1 MPPVLILLALPIPH
15 GALSMASALPERGAV
30 VFVDTNVL
38 LAADDA
44 FDAVRQ
50 ARIRDWLHALWQR
63 RAGRV
68 STQVLNAYYVSATRH
83 FVMPQGDAR
92 AKLRRY
98 QLWQPWQIDHQ
109 TVETAWGVEARF
121 GLPYWDALIVAA
133 AAQSGASH
141 VLSLDL
147 PHLQQIDGVTVLDP
161 LEMTPAE
168 LALVD

>member
-1 MPPVLILLALPIPH
+1 
-15 GALSMASALPERGAV
+15 MASPLDTSGAI

-44 FDAVRQ
+44 FDAPRQTRVRE
-50 ARIRDWLHALWQR
+50 WLQALWQR
-63 RAGRV
+63 RAGRL
-68 STQVLNAYYVSATRH
+68 STQVLNAYYVGATRH
-83 FVMPQGDAR
+83 FAMPQGDAR

-141 VLSLDL
+141 VLSFDL
-147 PHLQQIDGVTVLDP
+147 QHGQQIDGITILNP
-161 LEMTPAE
+161 LQSTPAD
-168 LALVD
+168 LALAD

>member
-1 MPPVLILLALPIPH
+1 
-15 GALSMASALPERGAV
+15 MASALSPAGAI

-38 LAADDA
+38 LAADDSH
-44 FDAVRQ
+44 DATRQ
-50 ARIRDWLHALWQR
+50 TSIRAWLQALWQG

-68 STQVLNAYYVSATRH
+68 STQVLNDYYVSATQH
-83 FVMPQGDAR
+83 FGMPQGDAR

-121 GLPYWDALIVAA
+121 ALPFWDALIVAA

-141 VLSLDL
+141 LLSLNL
-147 PHLQQIDGVTVLDP
+147 PHLQQIDGITVLNP
-161 LEMTPAE
+161 LLVTPTE
-168 LALVD
+168 LGLAA

>member
-1 MPPVLILLALPIPH
+1 
-15 GALSMASALPERGAV
+15 MASPLDTSGAI

-44 FDAVRQ
+44 FDAAKQ
-50 ARIRDWLHALWQR
+50 ARVRAWLQALWLR

-68 STQVLNAYYVSATRH
+68 STQVLNAYYVGATQH
-83 FVMPQGDAR
+83 FAMPQGDAR

-109 TVETAWGVEARF
+109 TVETAWGAEARF
-121 GLPYWDALIVAA
+121 GLSYWDALIVAA

-147 PHLQQIDGVTVLDP
+147 PHGQQFDGVTILSP
-161 LEMTPAE
+161 LVATPAE
-168 LALVD
+168 LALAD

>member
-1 MPPVLILLALPIPH
+1 
-15 GALSMASALPERGAV
+15 MASAPVASSAI

-38 LAADDA
+38 LAADDSQDVA
-44 FDAVRQ
+44 RQTQVRAWMQ
-50 ARIRDWLHALWQR
+50 TLWQH

-83 FVMPQGDAR
+83 FDMPQGDAR
-92 AKLRRY
+92 AKLRRM

-121 GLPYWDALIVAA
+121 GLPYWDALIVAS

-141 VLSLDL
+141 VLSMDL
-147 PHLQQIDGVTVLDP
+147 QHQQQIDGVTILNP
-161 LEMTPAE
+161 LLATPSD
-168 LALVD
+168 LGLVESTP

>member
-1 MPPVLILLALPIPH
+1 
-15 GALSMASALPERGAV
+15 MASATESKGAI

-38 LAADDA
+38 LAADDEH
-44 FDAVRQ
+44 DAERQVRV
-50 ARIRDWLHALWQR
+50 RDWLQALWQH
-63 RAGRV
+63 RAGRL
-68 STQVLNAYYVSATRH
+68 STQVLNAYYVAATRH
-83 FVMPQGDAR
+83 FAMPQGDAR

-121 GLPYWDALIVAA
+121 DLPYWDALVVAA

-147 PHLQQIDGVTVLDP
+147 QHGQQIDGVTILNP
-161 LEMTPAE
+161 MRTTAAE
-168 LALVD
+168 LGLAE

>member
-1 MPPVLILLALPIPH
+1 
-15 GALSMASALPERGAV
+15 MASALPRENTA
-30 VFVDTNVL
+30 VFVDSNVL

-44 FDAVRQ
+44 FDAPRQ
-50 ARIRDWLHALWQR
+50 ARIRDWLQALWQR
-63 RAGRV
+63 RAGRI
-68 STQVLNAYYVSATRH
+68 STQVLGAYYVSATRH
-83 FVMPQGDAR
+83 FGMPQGDAR

-147 PHLQQIDGVTVLDP
+147 QHGLQIDGVSILHP
-161 LEMTPAE
+161 LQATPAD

>member
-1 MPPVLILLALPIPH
+1 
-15 GALSMASALPERGAV
+15 MASPLDTSGAT

-44 FDAVRQ
+44 FDAARQ
-50 ARIRDWLHALWQR
+50 ARVRDWLQALWLR
-63 RAGRV
+63 RAGRI
-68 STQVLNAYYVSATRH
+68 STQVLNAYYVGATQH
-83 FVMPQGDAR
+83 FAMSQGDAR

-147 PHLQQIDGVTVLDP
+147 PHGQAFDGVTVLSP
-161 LEMTPAE
+161 LVATPAE
-168 LALVD
+168 LALAD

>member
-1 MPPVLILLALPIPH
+1 
-15 GALSMASALPERGAV
+15 MASPLDTSGAI

-44 FDAVRQ
+44 HDATRQ
-50 ARIRDWLHALWQR
+50 ARVRDWLQALWQR

-68 STQVLNAYYVSATRH
+68 STQVLNAYYVGATQH
-83 FVMPQGDAR
+83 FAMPQGDAR

-141 VLSLDL
+141 VLSFDL
-147 PHLQQIDGVTVLDP
+147 QHGQQIDGVTILNP
-161 LEMTPAE
+161 LQATPTD
-168 LALVD
+168 LALAAD

>member
-1 MPPVLILLALPIPH
+1 
-15 GALSMASALPERGAV
+15 MASVLESKSAI

-44 FDAVRQ
+44 HDAKRQ
-50 ARIRDWLHALWQR
+50 GRARDWLQALWQH
-63 RAGRV
+63 RAGRL
-68 STQVLNAYYVSATRH
+68 STQVLNAYYVGATRH
-83 FVMPQGDAR
+83 FAMPQGDAR

-121 GLPYWDALIVAA
+121 GLPYWDALVVAA

-141 VLSLDL
+141 VLSLDMQ
-147 PHLQQIDGVTVLDP
+147 HGQQIDGVTILNP
-161 LEMTPAE
+161 MQTTAAE
-168 LALVD
+168 LGLAE

>member
-1 MPPVLILLALPIPH
+1 
-15 GALSMASALPERGAV
+15 MASPLDASGAI

-44 FDAVRQ
+44 FDAVKQ
-50 ARIRDWLHALWQR
+50 NRIREWLQALWQR

-68 STQVLNAYYVSATRH
+68 STQVLNAYYVSATQH
-83 FVMPQGDAR
+83 FDMPQGDAR

-121 GLPYWDALIVAA
+121 SLPYWDALIVAA

-147 PHLQQIDGVTVLDP
+147 QHGLQIDGITILSP
-161 LEMTPAE
+161 LLATPQE

>member
-1 MPPVLILLALPIPH
+1 
-15 GALSMASALPERGAV
+15 MASALDSTGAI

-44 FDAVRQ
+44 HDAARQ
-50 ARIRDWLHALWQR
+50 TRAREWLQALWQR

-83 FVMPQGDAR
+83 FGMPQGDAR

-121 GLPYWDALIVAA
+121 GLLYWDALIVAA

-141 VLSLDL
+141 VLSLEL
-147 PHLQQIDGVTVLDP
+147 QHGQQIDGVSILSP
-161 LEMTPAE
+161 LQATPAE
-168 LALVD
+168 LALAD

>member
-1 MPPVLILLALPIPH
+1 
-15 GALSMASALPERGAV
+15 MASALTPTGAI

-38 LAADDA
+38 LATDDSH
-44 FDAVRQ
+44 DAVRQ
-50 ARIRDWLHALWQR
+50 TRMREWLQALWQG

-68 STQVLNAYYVSATRH
+68 STQVLNDYYVTATQH
-83 FVMPQGDAR
+83 FGMPQGDAR

-121 GLPYWDALIVAA
+121 GLSYWDALIVAA

-141 VLSLDL
+141 LLSLDL
-147 PHLQQIDGVTVLDP
+147 PHQQQIDGISIVNP
-161 LEMTPAE
+161 LLVTPAE
-168 LALVD
+168 LGLAV

>member
-1 MPPVLILLALPIPH
+1 
-15 GALSMASALPERGAV
+15 MASPLDTSGAI

-44 FDAVRQ
+44 FDATRQ
-50 ARIRDWLHALWQR
+50 ARVRDWLQALWQR

-68 STQVLNAYYVSATRH
+68 STQVLNAYYVGATQH
-83 FVMPQGDAR
+83 FAMPQGDAR

-133 AAQSGASH
+133 AAQSGATH

-147 PHLQQIDGVTVLDP
+147 QHGQQIDGVTILSP
-161 LEMTPAE
+161 LQATPADVA
-168 LALVD
+168 LAAD

>member
-1 MPPVLILLALPIPH
+1 
-15 GALSMASALPERGAV
+15 MASPLDTSGAI

-44 FDAVRQ
+44 FDATRQ
-50 ARIRDWLHALWQR
+50 ARVRDWLQALWQR

-68 STQVLNAYYVSATRH
+68 STQVLNAYYVGATQH
-83 FVMPQGDAR
+83 FAMPQGDAR

-141 VLSLDL
+141 VLSFDL
-147 PHLQQIDGVTVLDP
+147 QHGQQIDGVAILSP
-161 LEMTPAE
+161 LQATPADVA
-168 LALVD
+168 LAAD

>member
-1 MPPVLILLALPIPH
+1 
-15 GALSMASALPERGAV
+15 MASPLEATGAI
-30 VFVDTNVL
+30 VFVDTTVL

-44 FDAVRQ
+44 CDAAKQERTRQ
-50 ARIRDWLHALWQR
+50 WLHALWKR

-68 STQVLNAYYVSATRH
+68 STQVLAAYYVTATHH
-83 FVMPQGDAR
+83 FGMPQGDAR

-141 VLSLDL
+141 VLSQGL
-147 PHLQQIDGVTVLDP
+147 PHGQQMDGVTILNP
-161 LEMTPAE
+161 LQSAPID
-168 LALVD
+168 LALLD

>member
-1 MPPVLILLALPIPH
+1 
-15 GALSMASALPERGAV
+15 MASPLDSTGAI

-38 LAADDA
+38 LMADDA
-44 FDAVRQ
+44 FDITRQ
-50 ARIRDWLHALWQR
+50 ACVRDWLQALWQR

-68 STQVLNAYYVSATRH
+68 STQVLSAYYVSATQH
-83 FVMPQGDAR
+83 FGMPLGDAR

-121 GLPYWDALIVAA
+121 GLPYWDALVVAA

-147 PHLQQIDGVTVLDP
+147 QNGQQIDGVTILNP
-161 LEMTPAE
+161 MHTTAAE
-168 LALVD
+168 LGLAE